1 MKKKLFAAVTLAAI
15 PLLLT
20 GCGGKKLVCT
30 QKEDSMEMKYSI
42 SFKKDKVDTIKF
54 TTTIDLAAMGV
65 TEDQLK
71 GTDLCE
77 TFVKSDDDMKEAVK
91 SCKSDIKDKK
101 ATVTATLD
109 ASKMDNESGMDSS
122 QSYDDAKKFFEG
134 IGMTC
139 K

>member
-1 MKKKLFAAVTLAAI
+1 MKKKIFAAVTLAAL
-15 PLLLT
+15 PLLVT

-30 QKEDSMEMKYSI
+30 QKEDNMEVKYSI

-54 TTTIDLAAMGV
+54 TTVFDLGAMGV
-65 TEDQLK
+65 SEDQLK
-71 GTDLCE
+71 DTDLCE
-77 TFVKSDDDMKEAVK
+77 TFVKSDDDMKDAVK

-109 ASKMDNESGMDSS
+109 AKKMDSESGMDSN
-122 QSYDDAKKFFEG
+122 QSLEDAKKYFEG